1 MMKAGLDWDQVVSL
15 IPPRKIFL
23 AWGAKDEGTPEPM
36 YRAFC
41 DAIKSRDK
49 KALTVFE
56 EPEHGH
62 EITKPI
68 MEAALGFLKANL
80 IRGG

>member
-1 MMKAGLDWDQVVSL
+1 M
-15 IPPRKIFL
+15 RKIFL
-23 AWGAKDEGTPEPM
+23 GWGAKDEGTPEPM

-41 DAIKSRDK
+41 DAIKSSDK

-62 EITKPI
+62 EITMP
-68 MEAALGFLKANL
+68 MLEAALGFLKENL
-80 IRGG
+80 IIRQGQGKTKEQPLRA